1 MSEEIEKSEP
11 KPTGP
16 NPVEKSRP
24 RPDQDDAQEPQP
36 SRRAA

>member
-1 MSEEIEKSEP
+1 MKYER

-16 NPVEKSRP
+16 NPVEKARP
-24 RPDQDDAQEPQP
+24 KPDQDDVMEPQP